1 MPARDDPPK
10 INRSQL
16 IGRIARRQSRL
27 ALRDVDDA
35 VRVVFERLAAALG
48 GDERIE
54 LRGFGSFSAR
64 RREARLARNP
74 RTGERVAV
82 GRRRAVRFKPGRIL
96 RDRVQ
101 APPAPAEAAPDAAP
115 DASPAPSAE
124 PSPNPP
130 ADA

>member
-10 INRSQL
+10 LNRSQL

-35 VRVVFERLAAALG
+35 VRLVFERIAAALG

-74 RTGERVAV
+74 RTGARVAV

-96 RDRVQ
+96 RDRVL
-101 APPAPAEAAPDAAP
+101 
-115 DASPAPSAE
+115 APSAE
-124 PSPNPP
+124 PPPRPP

>member
-27 ALRDVDDA
+27 ALRDVDDG
-35 VRVVFERLAAALG
+35 VRLVFERIAAALG
-48 GDERIE
+48 GSERIE

-74 RTGERVAV
+74 RTGARVAV

-96 RDRVQ
+96 RHRVQ
-101 APPAPAEAAPDAAP
+101 APIRPPEAAPDASSTP
-115 DASPAPSAE
+115 PAE
-124 PSPNPP
+124 PPPSPP

>member
-27 ALRDVDDA
+27 ALRDVDDG
-35 VRVVFERLAAALG
+35 VRLVFERIAAALG
-48 GDERIE
+48 GNERIE

-74 RTGERVAV
+74 RTGARVAV

-101 APPAPAEAAPDAAP
+101 APTRPPEAAPDAA
-115 DASPAPSAE
+115 ATPAAE
-124 PSPNPP
+124 PPPNPP

>member
-1 MPARDDPPK
+1 MPARDDAPK

-16 IGRIARRQSRL
+16 IGRVARRQPRL

-35 VRVVFERLAAALG
+35 VRLVFERVAAALG
-48 GDERIE
+48 GDERVE
-54 LRGFGSFSAR
+54 LRGFGSFHAR
-64 RREARLARNP
+64 RRAARLARNP

-82 GRRRAVRFKPGRIL
+82 GDRRAVRFKPGRIL

-101 APPAPAEAAPDAAP
+101 VPAVPPEAPADPSPASPP
-115 DASPAPSAE
+115 DAS
-124 PSPNPP
+124 

>member
-35 VRVVFERLAAALG
+35 VRLVFERIAGALG
-48 GDERIE
+48 GNERIE

-74 RTGERVAV
+74 RTGARVAV

-96 RDRVQ
+96 RDRVLAPAAPPEPPPDAAS
-101 APPAPAEAAPDAAP
+101 APPAD
-115 DASPAPSAE
+115 SPPK
-124 PSPNPP
+124 PPP

>member
-1 MPARDDPPK
+1 MPAREDAPK

-16 IGRIARRQSRL
+16 IGRVARRQPRL

-35 VRVVFERLAAALG
+35 VRLVFERVAAALG
-48 GDERIE
+48 GDERVE
-54 LRGFGSFSAR
+54 LRGFGSFHAR
-64 RREARLARNP
+64 RRAARLARNP

-82 GRRRAVRFKPGRIL
+82 GDRRAVRFKPGRIL

-101 APPAPAEAAPDAAP
+101 APDVPPEAPP
-115 DASPAPSAE
+115 DASPDT
-124 PSPNPP
+124 SPDSPPAASLDSP

>member
-27 ALRDVDDA
+27 ALRDVDDG
-35 VRVVFERLAAALG
+35 VRLVFERIAAALG
-48 GDERIE
+48 GSERIE

-74 RTGERVAV
+74 RTGARVAV

-96 RDRVQ
+96 RGRVQ
-101 APPAPAEAAPDAAP
+101 APTRPPEAAPDASSTP
-115 DASPAPSAE
+115 PAE
-124 PSPNPP
+124 PPPSPP

>member
-10 INRSQL
+10 LNRSKL

-48 GDERIE
+48 GGERIE

-74 RTGERVAV
+74 RTGARVAV

-96 RDRVQ
+96 RDRVLE
-101 APPAPAEAAPDAAP
+101 PPAPADAAP
-115 DASPAPSAE
+115 DASSASDAAAAPDASAA
-124 PSPNPP
+124 PP

>member
-1 MPARDDPPK
+1 MPAREDAPK

-16 IGRIARRQSRL
+16 IGRVARRQPRL

-35 VRVVFERLAAALG
+35 VRLVFERVAAALG
-48 GDERIE
+48 GDERVE
-54 LRGFGSFSAR
+54 LRGFGSFHAR
-64 RREARLARNP
+64 RRAARLARNP

-82 GRRRAVRFKPGRIL
+82 GDRRAVRFKPGRIL

-101 APPAPAEAAPDAAP
+101 VPDVPPEAPP
-115 DASPAPSAE
+115 DASPDASPDSPPAASADT
-124 PSPNPP
+124 P

>member
-1 MPARDDPPK
+1 MPARDDAPK

-16 IGRIARRQSRL
+16 IARVARRQPRL

-35 VRVVFERLAAALG
+35 VRLVFERVAAALG
-48 GDERIE
+48 GDERVE
-54 LRGFGSFSAR
+54 LRGFGSFHAR
-64 RREARLARNP
+64 RRAARLARNP

-82 GRRRAVRFKPGRIL
+82 GDRRAVRFKPGRIL

-101 APPAPAEAAPDAAP
+101 VPAVPPETPA
-115 DASPAPSAE
+115 DASPA
-124 PSPNPP
+124 SPADSP

>member
-1 MPARDDPPK
+1 MPARDDAPK

-16 IGRIARRQSRL
+16 IARVARRQPRL

-35 VRVVFERLAAALG
+35 VRLVFERVAAALG
-48 GDERIE
+48 GDERVE
-54 LRGFGSFSAR
+54 LRGFGSFHAR
-64 RREARLARNP
+64 RRAARLARNP

-82 GRRRAVRFKPGRIL
+82 GDRRAVRFKPGRIL

-101 APPAPAEAAPDAAP
+101 VPTVPPEAPP
-115 DASPAPSAE
+115 DASPD
-124 PSPNPP
+124 SPADSP